1 MTIFFQN
8 AANFAT
14 KKIVDFV
21 IYRFF
26 FKNSSEKQMSTFWK
40 KLLKEKAV
48 FVCFTFDGNGKERV
62 VESPKPQN
70 SRQKVVI
77 RKSKMD

>member
-26 FKNSSEKQMSTFWK
+26 LKIQAKSRCRPFEK

>member
-1 MTIFFQN
+1 MTNFFQN

-26 FKNSSEKQMSTFWK
+26 FKKFK
-40 KLLKEKAV
+40 RKADVDLLKKAV
-48 FVCFTFDGNGKERV
+48 K
-62 VESPKPQN
+62 
-70 SRQKVVI
+70 
-77 RKSKMD
+77 RKGRFCLLYI